1 MSPFR
6 CHSSKSDLPYQEWVK
21 KLRKGREGIRVE
33 SNRRHPFLPI
43 NPASGSQ
50 LDFYPLFILDAHVT
64 CSRGSNLLLDVKQI
78 FLEPLGT

>member
-1 MSPFR
+1 MSLFKVGPA
-6 CHSSKSDLPYQEWVK
+6 LPGVGEET
-21 KLRKGREGIRVE
+21 LRKGGEGMRVE